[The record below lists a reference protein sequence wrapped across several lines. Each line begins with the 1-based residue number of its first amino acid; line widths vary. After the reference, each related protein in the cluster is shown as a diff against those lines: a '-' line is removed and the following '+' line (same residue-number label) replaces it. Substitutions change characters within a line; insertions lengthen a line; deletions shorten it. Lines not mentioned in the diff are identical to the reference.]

1 MDRVE
6 VFVHVSRAFD
16 FNGVGYLGTFCCVER
31 LTDLSAGAVLR
42 GGFSVVSL
50 VPYRMEYDV
59 T

>member
-1 MDRVE
+1 M
-6 VFVHVSRAFD
+6 FTAID

-50 VPYRMEYDV
+50 VPYRMDMDTFLEP
-59 T
+59 THSL